1 MDAFFPLDALL
12 AARQTV
18 SPRRLVAPGPEG
30 AQLAALLAAAGHA
43 PDHGCLLPWRL
54 VLVPR
59 AARAALG
66 QAFVDA
72 LLARDPQAGAEAIAR
87 AREKAERAPLLLLL
101 VVCLAGGDAAIGP
114 DERLVSAGCAVQN
127 LLLAATAQGYGSAL
141 ASGKALQSAPLRAL
155 FALQEGERALCF
167 INIGSV
173 EKRRPVRERPGPERY
188 VEVLQ
193 PGQGRTPWSLN

>member
-1 MDAFFPLDALL
+1 MDDTFSLDALL

-54 VLVPR
+54 VLVPQ

-66 QAFVDA
+66 EAFAQA
-72 LLARDPQAGAEAIAR
+72 LLARDPEAGAEAVAR
-87 AREKAERAPLLLLL
+87 AREKAARAPLLLLL
-101 VVCLAGGDAAIGP
+101 VVRLVGGDAAIGA

-127 LLLAATAQGYGSAL
+127 LLLAATAQGFGSAL

-155 FALQEGERALCF
+155 FALGEGERALCF

-173 EKRRPVRERPGPERY
+173 EKRRPLRARPGPECY
-188 VEVLQ
+188 VELLQ
-193 PGQGRTPWSLN
+193 PGQGRRPWME